1 MIRRGA
7 LVLVLLS
14 TVLLGR
20 APCCVLNLGCCGQ
33 TELVAQDPEEYAE
46 DSGCSC
52 CREEPTPAGEREHS
66 NSDECDCFDLHAVLA
81 VGAAPDSAAAAL
93 SLCARPTATRLAS
106 SESAALLNGTR
117 APPAHGVALTLPLL
131 L

>member
-1 MIRRGA
+1 MIRRSA

-33 TELVAQDPEEYAE
+33 TELVAQEAE
-46 DSGCSC
+46 APGCSC
-52 CREEPTPAGEREHS
+52 CREESTPAEEREHRD
-66 NSDECDCFDLHAVLA
+66 SDECDCFDSHAVIA
-81 VGAAPDSAAAAL
+81 VGDAPDSAAAAPPF
-93 SLCARPTATRLAS
+93 CAIPTATRLAPS
-106 SESAALLNGTR
+106 TSAANLNGTR
-117 APPAHGVALTLPLL
+117 APPIHGVALTLPLL